1 MILITGATGL
11 VGAHLAL
18 RLVERGRP
26 VRALYRHLA
35 SQEKTRHLFNL
46 HGQAALFDRIQWI
59 QGDLTDVPSLE
70 HALQDVEQVYHCAAL
85 VSFNPSDEE
94 LLRKINIEGT
104 ANLVNIALDYGVSKF
119 CHISSIAA
127 LGDLAGHETIIT
139 EETPWNPE
147 KPHSDYAISKYGGEM
162 EVWRAYQE
170 GLPAVIVNPGIVIG
184 PGFETASGQ
193 IVPSLKNG
201 LAFYTEGKCGFVWV
215 EDVVRA
221 LMQAMESDRVGE
233 RYTIVSENTSYKEL
247 LFQLADALKVRR
259 PYLRATRSLTQTAW
273 RIDWFL
279 SLVGKKRV
287 LSKDA
292 ARSLH
297 KTDLFSNGKSV
308 RELGMSYT
316 PISDAVK
323 QIAQLS

>member
-18 RLVERGRP
+18 RLAERGRP

-46 HGQAALFDRIQWI
+46 HGQGALLDRIEWI
-59 QGDLTDVPSLE
+59 QGDVTDVPSLE
-70 HALQDVEQVYHCAAL
+70 HAMQDVAQVYHCAAL
-85 VSFNPSDEE
+85 VSFNPAHEE

-104 ANLVNIALDYGVSKF
+104 ANLVNIALDFGVSKF
-119 CHISSIAA
+119 GHVSSIAA
-127 LGDLAGHETIIT
+127 LGDLAEDEPIIT
-139 EETPWNPE
+139 EETSWNPE
-147 KPHSDYAISKYGGEM
+147 KSHSDYAISKYGGEM

-170 GLPAVIVNPGIVIG
+170 GLPAVIANPGIIIG
-184 PGFETASGQ
+184 PGFETTSGQ
-193 IVPSLKNG
+193 IVPSLKKG

-221 LMQAMESDRVGE
+221 LMQAMESDRVGN
-233 RYTIVSENTSYKEL
+233 RYTIVSENMSYKEM
-247 LFQLADALKVRR
+247 LFQLADALKVKR
-259 PYLRATRSLTQTAW
+259 PYLRATRSLTETAW

-279 SLVGKKRV
+279 SLLGKKRI

-297 KTDLFSNGKSV
+297 KTDLFSNEKSIL
-308 RELGMSYT
+308 ELGIHYT
-316 PISDAVK
+316 PIAEAVK
-323 QIAQLS
+323 EIARLG